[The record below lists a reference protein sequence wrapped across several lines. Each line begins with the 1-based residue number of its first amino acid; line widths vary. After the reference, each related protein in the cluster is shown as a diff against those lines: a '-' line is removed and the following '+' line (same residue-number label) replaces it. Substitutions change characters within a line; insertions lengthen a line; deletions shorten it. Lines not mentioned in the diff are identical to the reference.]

1 MKLTARAG
9 AMLAGEFG
17 PARQWAVE
25 HQMQVGRMF
34 DAADMVEVSQAHMMA
49 DPESTG
55 VAGVEL
61 VEKFAALPMDQR
73 LVEIPMITALVVLIS
88 ITTIRWARPKRWLT
102 LNDGLLQPVVRW
114 VL

>member
-1 MKLTARAG
+1 MELNAHAA

-17 PARQWAVE
+17 AARQWAVE
-25 HQMQVGRMF
+25 HQLQVGQMF

-61 VEKFAALPMDQR
+61 VEKFAALP
-73 LVEIPMITALVVLIS
+73 VEHRRVAIPMITDPRGVD
-88 ITTIRWARPKRWLT
+88 
-102 LNDGLLQPVVRW
+102 LNY
-114 VL
+114 